1 MTPWTVA
8 HKVPLSME
16 FSGQEQLEWVTISF
30 SRRSSRPRDQ
40 NHVSRIGSEFFI
52 TETPGNLRGLK
63 IKDLAGLVSP
73 GGSRGN
79 SIPCLLRLLE
89 TASIH

>member
-8 HKVPLSME
+8 HKVPLSVE
-16 FSGQEQLEWVTISF
+16 FSGQEYWSGLPFPSPEDLPDLGIKPMS
-30 SRRSSRPRDQ
+30 PALA
-40 NHVSRIGSEFFI
+40 GEFFI
-52 TETPGNLRGLK
+52 TETPGNLRGVK
-63 IKDLAGLVSP
+63 IKDPAGLVSP

-79 SIPCLLRLLE
+79 SIPCLLRLPE